1 MIKAKEKESAINK
14 TDLDKVTDLAL
25 KVLKM
30 LQEQDLTIG
39 EADKVLNVARAKLG
53 DIEYGLLK
61 EARNNK
67 LSL

>member
-1 MIKAKEKESAINK
+1 MIEAKEKESVINK
-14 TDLDKVTDLAL
+14 TDKVTDLAL
-25 KVLKM
+25 KVLKL

-39 EADKVLNVARAKLG
+39 EADGVLDAARAKLG

>member
-1 MIKAKEKESAINK
+1 MIEAKEKEPVINK
-14 TDLDKVTDLAL
+14 TDLDKITDLAL
-25 KVLKM
+25 KVLKL

-39 EADKVLNVARAKLG
+39 EAEGVLDAARAKLG

>member
-1 MIKAKEKESAINK
+1 MIEAKEKESAINK

-25 KVLKM
+25 KVLKL

>member
-1 MIKAKEKESAINK
+1 MIEAKEKESVINK
-14 TDLDKVTDLAL
+14 TDKVTDLAL
-25 KVLKM
+25 KVLKL
-30 LQEQDLTIG
+30 LQEQDLTIE
-39 EADKVLNVARAKLG
+39 EADKVLNAARAKLG